1 MKKHILIYAL
11 SALTVF
17 GLGSCVKPV
26 EETLPTGDGA
36 RTVTFTAELGG
47 QTRTGLQMKFVP
59 NWVNTDLANVHL
71 FETVGGLTD
80 EGDNV
85 TMTIEEGTNN
95 EVAHFTAQFG
105 TETELFVTPPTRADG
120 DAAYTAIVASR
131 ADGKYVVPATQTPDP
146 VSLFDP
152 DADFLVAEGTLVE
165 ATETGKQVDLTFL
178 RPVAVS
184 RLAIMNIEGQS
195 IKSVKIT
202 STDKLTGSV
211 AYEGIDFA
219 AGTASFDAESG
230 SEELTLS
237 YGDGIAVDATST
249 FYAYFISLPGSK
261 NITAVEVTT
270 NRYVYTKT
278 FGTGKTLNF
287 NTTDFKNIAV
297 DMSKVTPTQA
307 QEISFGKETLSGM
320 VGRRITPPALSG
332 NHTAPAYSS
341 DNTAVATVDV
351 ETGVLT
357 LVAPGTAVIT
367 ATAPA
372 GSGYGPGTASYTLTV
387 VAAPLLDAHH
397 YQKVTSISTVTDAKR
412 YLFVYDNGASSKIFM
427 PILNATQDAFLQT
440 DNALDAVVVNGNV
453 IAGNSEIDL
462 YQVAFANI
470 GSGGKM
476 AVSALNALGDT
487 PYYFMIFG
495 LESTDTQQ
503 DINEFAGHPSD
514 NGFRATFSIDE
525 NGVLSAARSSHYFV
539 YQGGAFQHASS
550 ADANSKLALY
560 EFVSGLVPQTL
571 EFSSATLTGSVGKTV
586 TPPTLSGAYTTVT
599 YSSDTPSVA
608 TVNSTTGALT
618 LVAEGTA
625 TITAT
630 AAAENGYDS
639 ASASYTVTVN
649 AAPPVTPHY
658 YQKVTSLDGIN
669 TTNKYLF
676 VYEDGA
682 SSKVFRPVLN
692 SDKNA
697 FEQSNNTVNATLW
710 AGSWLAYDADI
721 DACQFSFDNINGAK
735 AAVKFLYAD
744 GDTPYYFMVF
754 GLESNGS
761 AGGQQQDINEFA
773 AHPTDNGFRATFAIS
788 NGVLSATRSNRYL
801 VFEDGAF
808 KCSQTNPGTAAKLA
822 LYQYVEGATAPTA
835 SGTYV
840 KVNAAS
846 ELTTNTA
853 AAQGDYIFVY
863 EDGDVAHVFKP
874 IVATAP
880 TGDGTQPNNHSELT
894 KDGSTIVVPLTSSG
908 IAAYDA
914 VIACKIQLQ
923 MHETK
928 QNTWNI
934 YAVDAGWWLRLDSSN
949 KRLVAM
955 TSKGYGS
962 LFTFAGTGNNL
973 TLSRD
978 NNTYLVYNASV
989 PCFEASATS
998 ANISM
1003 YKLSE

>member
-71 FETVGGLTD
+71 FETVGGQTD

-152 DADFLVAEGTLVE
+152 NADFLVASGALVE
-165 ATETGKQVDLTFL
+165 ETGTGKQVDLTFL

-202 STDKLTGSV
+202 STDKLTGAV

-219 AGTASFDAESG
+219 AGTASFDAETG

-278 FGTGKTLNF
+278 FGTGKTLTF
-287 NTTDFKNIAV
+287 NTTQFKNIAV
-297 DMSKVTPTQA
+297 DMSKVTPEIVIAPHHYEKVTASSGIVSGESYLVVWENGTAAKVFKPILTSDQTQFVENDPSNA
-307 QEISFGKETLSGM
+307 IDAS
-320 VGRRITPPALSG
+320 ICPG
-332 NHTAPAYSS
+332 NWIPSS
-341 DNTAVATVDV
+341 TAVDACQIIISDSKGDAATTNKYAIGVPSTDGYYFHPFITSNGGV
-351 ETGVLT
+351 RFAADKASMDFRSTTTVTDGVLT
-357 LVAPGTAVIT
+357 MLCQSYYMDYSTSTQAFLANNGSDRNSIALYKYVEGPDPAPAAQTLSFSPTSVTGTA
-367 ATAPA
+367 
-372 GSGYGPGTASYTLTV
+372 G
-387 VAAPLLDAHH
+387 
-397 YQKVTSISTVTDAKR
+397 R
-412 YLFVYDNGASSKIFM
+412 
-427 PILNATQDAFLQT
+427 
-440 DNALDAVVVNGNV
+440 
-453 IAGNSEIDL
+453 
-462 YQVAFANI
+462 
-470 GSGGKM
+470 
-476 AVSALNALGDT
+476 
-487 PYYFMIFG
+487 
-495 LESTDTQQ
+495 
-503 DINEFAGHPSD
+503 
-514 NGFRATFSIDE
+514 
-525 NGVLSAARSSHYFV
+525 
-539 YQGGAFQHASS
+539 
-550 ADANSKLALY
+550 
-560 EFVSGLVPQTL
+560 
-571 EFSSATLTGSVGKTV
+571 TV
-586 TPPTLSGAYTTVT
+586 TPPTLSGAQTTVT
-599 YSSDTPSVA
+599 YSSDTPAVA
-608 TVNSTTGALT
+608 TVNATTGALT
-618 LVAEGTA
+618 LIAEGNA

-630 AAAENGYDS
+630 AAAENGYAS
-639 ASASYTVTVN
+639 ATASYTVTVN

-676 VYEDGA
+676 VYENGA
-682 SSKVFRPVLN
+682 STKVFRPVLN

-697 FEQSNNTVNATLW
+697 FEQSNNTVNATLF
-710 AGSWLAYDADI
+710 AESWLSYDADI
-721 DACQFSFDNINGAK
+721 DACQFSFDNINGTK

-744 GDTPYYFMVF
+744 GDTPYYFMLF

-761 AGGQQQDINEFA
+761 FGQQQDINEFA

-808 KCSQTNPGTAAKLA
+808 KCSQTNPGTSAKLA
-822 LYQYVEGATAPTA
+822 LYQYVEGTNAPAA

-846 ELTTNTA
+846 ELTTDKS

-880 TGDGTQPNNHSELT
+880 TGNGGQPNNHSELT
-894 KDGSTIVVPLTSSG
+894 KDGSTIDVPLTSSG

-923 MHETK
+923 MHDDK
-928 QNTWNI
+928 PNTWNI

-949 KRLVAM
+949 KLLVAM

>member
-1 MKKHILIYAL
+1 MKKHILVYAL

-47 QTRTGLQMKFVP
+47 QTRTGLQMKFIP
-59 NWVNTDLANVHL
+59 NWINTDLANVHL

-152 DADFLVAEGTLVE
+152 NADFLVAEGALVE

-202 STDKLTGSV
+202 STDKLTGAV

-219 AGTASFDAESG
+219 AGTASFDAETG

-270 NRYVYTKT
+270 NRYIYTKT
-278 FGTGKTLNF
+278 FGTGKTLTF
-287 NTTDFKNIAV
+287 NTTEFKNIAV
-297 DMSKVTPTQA
+297 DMSKVTPEVVIAPHHYEKVTASSGIVSGESYLVVWENGTSAKVFKPILTSDQTQFVENDPSNA
-307 QEISFGKETLSGM
+307 IDATLY
-320 VGRRITPPALSG
+320 PG
-332 NHTAPAYSS
+332 NWIPSS
-341 DNTAVATVDV
+341 TAVDACQIIISDSKGDAATTNKYAIGVPSTDGYYFHPFITSNGGV
-351 ETGVLT
+351 RFAADKASMDFRSTTTVTDGVLT
-357 LVAPGTAVIT
+357 MLCQ
-367 ATAPA
+367 
-372 GSGYGPGTASYTLTV
+372 SYYM
-387 VAAPLLDAHH
+387 D
-397 YQKVTSISTVTDAKR
+397 YSTS
-412 YLFVYDNGASSKIFM
+412 
-427 PILNATQDAFLQT
+427 TQAFLA
-440 DNALDAVVVNGNV
+440 NNGSDR
-453 IAGNSEIDL
+453 NSI
-462 YQVAFANI
+462 
-470 GSGGKM
+470 
-476 AVSALNALGDT
+476 
-487 PYYFMIFG
+487 
-495 LESTDTQQ
+495 
-503 DINEFAGHPSD
+503 
-514 NGFRATFSIDE
+514 
-525 NGVLSAARSSHYFV
+525 
-539 YQGGAFQHASS
+539 
-550 ADANSKLALY
+550 ALY
-560 EFVSGLVPQTL
+560 KYVEGPDPDPAPQTL
-571 EFSSATLTGSVGKTV
+571 RFSPTSVSGTAGRTV

>member
-1 MKKHILIYAL
+1 
-11 SALTVF
+11 
-17 GLGSCVKPV
+17 
-26 EETLPTGDGA
+26 
-36 RTVTFTAELGG
+36 
-47 QTRTGLQMKFVP
+47 
-59 NWVNTDLANVHL
+59 
-71 FETVGGLTD
+71 
-80 EGDNV
+80 
-85 TMTIEEGTNN
+85 
-95 EVAHFTAQFG
+95 
-105 TETELFVTPPTRADG
+105 
-120 DAAYTAIVASR
+120 
-131 ADGKYVVPATQTPDP
+131 
-146 VSLFDP
+146 
-152 DADFLVAEGTLVE
+152 
-165 ATETGKQVDLTFL
+165 
-178 RPVAVS
+178 
-184 RLAIMNIEGQS
+184 
-195 IKSVKIT
+195 
-202 STDKLTGSV
+202 
-211 AYEGIDFA
+211 
-219 AGTASFDAESG
+219 
-230 SEELTLS
+230 
-237 YGDGIAVDATST
+237 
-249 FYAYFISLPGSK
+249 
-261 NITAVEVTT
+261 
-270 NRYVYTKT
+270 
-278 FGTGKTLNF
+278 
-287 NTTDFKNIAV
+287 
-297 DMSKVTPTQA
+297 MSKVTPTQA

-332 NHTAPAYSS
+332 NQTTPTYAS
-341 DNTAVATVDV
+341 DNTNVATVD
-351 ETGVLT
+351 EGTGALT
-357 LVAPGTAVIT
+357 LVSPGTAVIT

-387 VAAPLLDAHH
+387 VAAPQLDAHH
-397 YQKVTSISTVTDAKR
+397 YQKVTTLSDVTTDKR
-412 YLFVYDNGASSKIFM
+412 YLFVYDDGVASKVFM
-427 PILNATQDAFLQT
+427 PILNASQDAFLQT
-440 DNALDAVVVNGNV
+440 DNALNAVVVNGNV

-462 YQVAFANI
+462 YQIGFDHI

-476 AVSALNALGDT
+476 AVSAMNAFGAT

-495 LESTDTQQ
+495 LESNGSAGGQQQ
-503 DINEFAGHPSD
+503 DINEFAAHPTD
-514 NGFRATFSIDE
+514 NGFRATFSLDE
-525 NGVLSAARSSHYFV
+525 NGVLSAARNFSGSNHYFV
-539 YQGGAFQHASS
+539 YQGGAFKHASS
-550 ADANSKLALY
+550 ADESSKLALY
-560 EFVSGLVPQTL
+560 EFVPGLVSQTL
-571 EFSSATLTGSVGKTV
+571 SFSPTTLTASVGRTV